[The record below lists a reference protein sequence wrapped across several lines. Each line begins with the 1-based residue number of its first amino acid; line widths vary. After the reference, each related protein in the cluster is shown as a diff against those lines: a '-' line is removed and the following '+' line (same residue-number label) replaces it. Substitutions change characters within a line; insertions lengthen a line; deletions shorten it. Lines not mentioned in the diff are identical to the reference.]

1 MEIDSALTMVTAGLA
16 VLDPVSSS
24 KGGQRT
30 SAIIRNGQSAFWT
43 FPSPVTPLWQPSA
56 YKSASGDQAT
66 GRLSLCLR
74 GDDAVMNE
82 ATALDEWAI
91 SYATA
96 HSERLFGKT
105 LSRDQIMD
113 RYSGVV
119 KKSTTYP
126 PYVKIKIGTD
136 RNAPSYWDCEKERR
150 DDPDDFT
157 LCQLQCRVKL
167 VSFWFMNS
175 GFGLTCQL
183 VDAQVLEESR
193 VACPF

>member
-1 MEIDSALTMVTAGLA
+1 MEIDSALTAGLA

-30 SAIIRNGQSAFWT
+30 SAIIRNGQTAFWT
-43 FPSPVTPLWQPSA
+43 FPSLVTPLWQPSA
-56 YKSASGDQAT
+56 FKNASGDQAT
-66 GRLSLCLR
+66 GRFSLCLR
-74 GDDAVMNE
+74 GDDAVINE

-105 LSRDQIMD
+105 LSRDQIID

-126 PYVKIKIGTD
+126 SYVKIKIGTD
-136 RNAPSYWDCEKERR
+136 RNAPNYWGCEKERR
-150 DDPDDFT
+150 EEPMDFT
-157 LCQLQCRVKL
+157 LCQLHCRVKL

-175 GFGLTCQL
+175 SFGLTCQL